1 MSFLSKKTLVKKI
14 LKNKSFR
21 ETYVFEQLK
30 RSIPFQI
37 RTMRTERG
45 WSQAKAGEA
54 LGKPQN
60 VISRLES
67 PAYGKLTLQ
76 TLQEIAHGF
85 DVGLIIKFVPFSR
98 LVKEYEDVSFSA
110 LSAVSVSDKEE
121 AAKLEA
127 WAADE
132 APVVQ
137 APPAD
142 ASAPTVRHL
151 RGLNAPVVTT
161 AVQRTLA
168 FDAPKIAVVNNDTA
182 TPNKPTLTP
191 QSTSASLFKA
201 KAASA

>member
-1 MSFLSKKTLVKKI
+1 MSLLSKKTLVKKI
-14 LKNKSFR
+14 LKSKSFR

-37 RTMRTERG
+37 RTMRTERE
-45 WSQAKAGEA
+45 WSQAKTGEA

-76 TLQEIAHGF
+76 TLQEIARGF

-132 APVVQ
+132 TPVVQ
-137 APPAD
+137 APPAHET
-142 ASAPTVRHL
+142 ATPARHL
-151 RGLNAPVVTT
+151 RVLNAPVVTT
-161 AVQRTLA
+161 AVQRTLP
-168 FDAPKIAVVNNDTA
+168 FNAPKIAVVNNDA
-182 TPNKPTLTP
+182 VTPNRPTVTP
-191 QSTSASLFKA
+191 QSTSARLFKA
-201 KAASA
+201 QAASA